1 MATSIGKL
9 SKSFFV
15 KILVGIIIL
24 PFVFWGMGDV
34 FRGGNQNV
42 IASVDS
48 NKISTQEFINYI
60 NRLNLSK
67 EQIKNLSKTDLVE
80 QILSDYIGKKVMS
93 LEIEKL
99 GVVVSDNA
107 LRDIIKNDKS
117 FFKDKKFSRTEYEK
131 FLIKSG
137 ITAPQFEANIVEQ
150 EKRRQFLS
158 SLAGGIVIPEI
169 LAEKEFKKENQTK
182 IIQYIDLDKY
192 HSKNKPSQE
201 SIKALYERNKNIF
214 IAEFKSIRYAE
225 IKPEL
230 ISGSK
235 EYNENFFKQLD
246 VVENNVLD
254 GQSFEETAKANNL
267 KIVELNKINAK
278 KEDES
283 KNKIENLPDSLFK
296 KIYNIK
302 IPQIPEII
310 NIDGKYYLA
319 EVKNEEKKNRPMNDP
334 EVLEALNAQ
343 LSFKEKIENNTSL
356 AKDIG
361 LGAFDGDNYKKF
373 ADENG
378 LVVENYK
385 ISSLKQNDIFSEG
398 LVKQIFLTKD
408 GDINL
413 LTNSTLT
420 KSFLI
425 STKKTEYKKL
435 DKNNNEFEQYEA
447 KARLNLINKIYQS
460 YDENANQKYEVEV
473 NQRTIDRV
481 KNSFQWR

>member
-9 SKSFFV
+9 SKSFFI
-15 KILVGIIIL
+15 KLLVGIIIL

-42 IASVDS
+42 VATVDS
-48 NKISTQEFINYI
+48 NKISTQEFVNYI
-60 NRLNLSK
+60 NRLNLNE
-67 EQIKNLSKTDLVE
+67 EQVKNLSKTDLVE

-117 FFKDKKFSRTEYEK
+117 FFKDDKFSRTEYEK

-158 SLAGGIVIPEI
+158 SLAGGIVIPDI
-169 LAEKEFKKENQTK
+169 LVEKEFRKENQTK
-182 IIQYIDLDKY
+182 SIQYIDLEKY
-192 HSKNKPSQE
+192 HSKKKPSQD
-201 SIKALYERNKNIF
+201 SIKELYERNKNVF
-214 IAEFKSIRYAE
+214 FTELKSIRYAE

-230 ISGSK
+230 ISGSQD
-235 EYNENFFKQLD
+235 YNENFFKQLD
-246 VVENNVLD
+246 IIENNVLD

-267 KIVELNKINAK
+267 KIIEFNKINAK
-278 KEDES
+278 KENEE
-283 KNKIENLPDSLFK
+283 KKKIENLPDNLFN

-302 IPQIPEII
+302 TPQSPEVI
-310 NIDGKYYLA
+310 NLESKYYLA
-319 EVKNEEKKNRPMNDP
+319 EIKDEEKKNRPMNDP

-343 LSFKEKIENNTSL
+343 LSFKEKIDSNTSL
-356 AKDIG
+356 AKDIS
-361 LGAFDGDNYKKF
+361 LGAFDGENFKKF
-373 ADENG
+373 ADDNG
-378 LVVENYK
+378 LLVKDYK
-385 ISSLKQNDIFSEG
+385 ISNIKQNDVFDEG
-398 LVKQIFLTKD
+398 IVKRIFLTKD

-413 LTNSTLT
+413 ITNSTLT

-425 STKKTEYKKL
+425 STKNTEYKKL
-435 DKNNNEFEQYEA
+435 DKKGNEFEQYEA

-460 YDENANQKYEVEV
+460 YDENANQKYKVEV

-481 KNSFQWR
+481 KNSF

>member
-9 SKSFFV
+9 SKSFFL
-15 KILVGIIIL
+15 KLLVGIIIL

-42 IASVDS
+42 IATVDS
-48 NKISTQEFINYI
+48 KKISTQEFINYI
-60 NRLNLSK
+60 NRLNLNE

-99 GVVVSDNA
+99 GVVINDNA
-107 LRDIIKNDKS
+107 LRDIIKNDKI
-117 FFKDKKFSRTEYEK
+117 FYKDNKFSRTEYEK
-131 FLIKSG
+131 FLIKGG

-169 LAEKEFKKENQTK
+169 LAKKEFKKENQIKT
-182 IIQYIDLDKY
+182 IQYIDLEKY
-192 HSKNKPSQE
+192 HSKKKPSKE
-201 SIKALYERNKNIF
+201 SIKELYERNKNVF
-214 IAEFKSIRYAE
+214 FTELKSIRYAE

-230 ISGSK
+230 IGGSN
-235 EYNENFFKQLD
+235 EYNEIFFKQLD
-246 VVENNVLD
+246 IIENNILD
-254 GQSFEETAKANNL
+254 GQSFEEAANANNL
-267 KIVELNKINAK
+267 KIIEFSKINAK
-278 KEDES
+278 KENEA
-283 KNKIENLPDSLFK
+283 KNKIKNLPDNLFE
-296 KIYNIK
+296 KIYNLK
-302 IPQIPEII
+302 MSQSPEII
-310 NIDGKYYLA
+310 NVESKYYLA
-319 EVKNEEKKNRPMNDP
+319 EIKDEEKKNRPMDDP

-343 LSFKEKIENNTSL
+343 LNFKEKIENNTSL
-356 AKDIG
+356 AKDIS

-373 ADENG
+373 ADDNG
-378 LVVENYK
+378 LVVKDYK
-385 ISSLKQNDIFSEG
+385 ISDLKQNDVFGEG

-413 LTNSTLT
+413 LTNNTLT

-435 DKNNNEFEQYEA
+435 DKNSNEFEQYEA

-460 YDENANQKYEVEV
+460 YDENANQKYKVEV
-473 NQRTIDRV
+473 NQRTVDRV
-481 KNSFQWR
+481 KNSFQ

>member
-15 KILVGIIIL
+15 KLLVGIIIL

-34 FRGGNQNV
+34 FRGGSQNV
-42 IASVDS
+42 VATVDS
-48 NKISTQEFINYI
+48 NKISTQEFVNYI
-60 NRLNLSK
+60 NRLNLNE
-67 EQIKNLSKTDLVE
+67 EQVKNLSKTDLVE

-117 FFKDKKFSRTEYEK
+117 FFKDDKFSRTEYEK

-158 SLAGGIVIPEI
+158 SLAGGIVIPDI
-169 LAEKEFKKENQTK
+169 LVEKEFRKENQTK
-182 IIQYIDLDKY
+182 TIQYIDLEKY
-192 HSKNKPSQE
+192 HSKKKPSQD
-201 SIKALYERNKNIF
+201 SIKELYERNKNVF
-214 IAEFKSIRYAE
+214 FTELKSIRYAE

-230 ISGSK
+230 ISGSQD
-235 EYNENFFKQLD
+235 YDENFFKQLD
-246 VVENNVLD
+246 IIENNVLD

-267 KIVELNKINAK
+267 KIIEFNKINAK
-278 KEDES
+278 KENEE
-283 KNKIENLPDSLFK
+283 KKKIENLPDNLFN

-302 IPQIPEII
+302 TPQSPEVI
-310 NIDGKYYLA
+310 NLESKYYLA
-319 EVKNEEKKNRPMNDP
+319 EIKDEEKKNRPMNDP

-343 LSFKEKIENNTSL
+343 LSFKEKIDNNTSL
-356 AKDIG
+356 AKDIS
-361 LGAFDGDNYKKF
+361 LGAFDGDNFKKF
-373 ADENG
+373 ADDNG
-378 LVVENYK
+378 LLVKDYK
-385 ISSLKQNDIFSEG
+385 ISNIKQNDVFDEG
-398 LVKQIFLTKD
+398 LVKRIFLTKD

-413 LTNSTLT
+413 ITNSTLT

-425 STKKTEYKKL
+425 STKNTEYKKL
-435 DKNNNEFEQYEA
+435 DKKGNEFEQYEA

-460 YDENANQKYEVEV
+460 YDENANQKYKVEV

-481 KNSFQWR
+481 KNSF

>member
-15 KILVGIIIL
+15 KLLVGIIIL

-42 IASVDS
+42 VATVDS
-48 NKISTQEFINYI
+48 NKISTQEFVNYI
-60 NRLNLSK
+60 NRLNLNE
-67 EQIKNLSKTDLVE
+67 EQVKNLSKTDLVE

-117 FFKDKKFSRTEYEK
+117 FFKDDKFSRTEYEK

-169 LAEKEFKKENQTK
+169 LVEKEFRKENQTK
-182 IIQYIDLDKY
+182 TIQYIDLEKY
-192 HSKNKPSQE
+192 HSKKKPSQD
-201 SIKALYERNKNIF
+201 SIKELYERNKNVF
-214 IAEFKSIRYAE
+214 FTELKSIRYAE

-230 ISGSK
+230 ISGSQD
-235 EYNENFFKQLD
+235 YNENFFKQLD
-246 VVENNVLD
+246 IIENNVLD

-267 KIVELNKINAK
+267 KIIEFNKINAK
-278 KEDES
+278 KENEE
-283 KNKIENLPDSLFK
+283 KKKIENLPDNLFN

-302 IPQIPEII
+302 TPQSPEVI
-310 NIDGKYYLA
+310 NLESKYYLA
-319 EVKNEEKKNRPMNDP
+319 EIKDEEKKNRPMNDP

-343 LSFKEKIENNTSL
+343 LSFKEKIDSNTSL
-356 AKDIG
+356 AKDIS
-361 LGAFDGDNYKKF
+361 LGAFDGENFKKF
-373 ADENG
+373 ADDNG
-378 LVVENYK
+378 LLVKDYK
-385 ISSLKQNDIFSEG
+385 ISNIKQNDVFDEG
-398 LVKQIFLTKD
+398 IVKRIFLTKD

-413 LTNSTLT
+413 ITNSTLT

-425 STKKTEYKKL
+425 STKNTEYKKL
-435 DKNNNEFEQYEA
+435 DKKGNEFEQYEA

-460 YDENANQKYEVEV
+460 YDENANQKYKVEV

-481 KNSFQWR
+481 KNSF

>member
-9 SKSFFV
+9 SKSFFL
-15 KILVGIIIL
+15 KLLVGIIIL

-42 IASVDS
+42 VATVAS
-48 NKISTQEFINYI
+48 NKISTQEFVNYI
-60 NRLNLSK
+60 NRLNLN
-67 EQIKNLSKTDLVE
+67 EDQIKNLSKTDLIE

-93 LEIEKL
+93 FEIEKL

-117 FFKDKKFSRTEYEK
+117 FFKDEKFSRTEYEK
-131 FLIKSG
+131 FLIKSR

-158 SLAGGIVIPEI
+158 SLAGGIVIPDI
-169 LAEKEFKKENQTK
+169 LVEKEFRKENQTK
-182 IIQYIDLDKY
+182 SIQYIDLEKY
-192 HSKNKPSQE
+192 HSKKKPSQD
-201 SIKALYERNKNIF
+201 SIKELYERNKNVF
-214 IAEFKSIRYAE
+214 FTELKSIRYAE

-230 ISGSK
+230 ISGSQD
-235 EYNENFFKQLD
+235 YNENFFKQLD
-246 VVENNVLD
+246 IIENNVLD

-267 KIVELNKINAK
+267 KIIEFNKINAK
-278 KEDES
+278 KENEE
-283 KNKIENLPDSLFK
+283 KKKIENLPDNLFN

-302 IPQIPEII
+302 TPQSPEVI
-310 NIDGKYYLA
+310 NLESKYYLA
-319 EVKNEEKKNRPMNDP
+319 EIINEEKKNRPMNDP

-343 LSFKEKIENNTSL
+343 LSFKEKIDSNTSL
-356 AKDIG
+356 TKDIS
-361 LGAFDGDNYKKF
+361 LGAFDGENFKKF
-373 ADENG
+373 ADDNG
-378 LVVENYK
+378 LLVKDYK
-385 ISSLKQNDIFSEG
+385 ISNIKQNDVFDEG
-398 LVKQIFLTKD
+398 LVKRIFLTKD

-413 LTNSTLT
+413 ITNSTLT

-425 STKKTEYKKL
+425 STKNTEYKEL
-435 DKNNNEFEQYEA
+435 DKKGNEFEQYEA

-460 YDENANQKYEVEV
+460 YDENANQKYKVEV

-481 KNSFQWR
+481 KNSF